1 MAIAWLFGRFLLFL
15 SSTFFVL
22 LPSAFSAS
30 DSEALLKLKK
40 SLTNAGVLDSW
51 VPGSPPCNGP
61 QGPWRG
67 LVCEGGVVTGLRLE
81 GMGLSGTIDVD
92 ALVQMKG
99 LGSFSVENNSFT
111 DNILELNRLELVI
124 VNNEKGVFGLTDL
137 MKASAEVLG
146 NGPLGSSYKV
156 KMANGVEVTVK
167 RVHQMNALGSDAFDA
182 EVKKLR
188 TLRHPNVLTP
198 LAYHYR
204 KEEKLFVYQYLR
216 NSSLLYH
223 LHGDGE
229 SGGVLD
235 WPTRVKIV
243 RGIVKGLV
251 TRVSSQRICFTR
263 RLEGLFCLQNPGA
276 IQKQTVSPKS
286 DVYCLG
292 IIIIEMLTGE
302 RPSRSVYDG
311 NGVTDIVQWVASA
324 FSEGRRAEL
333 LDTKI
338 EGCRN
343 SICSMEKLLR
353 VGALCTNTSLEER
366 IGIKEAVRT
375 IQEIHELRIL

>member
-1 MAIAWLFGRFLLFL
+1 MKNRV
-15 SSTFFVL
+15 STSRV
-22 LPSAFSAS
+22 SNHGKAS
-30 DSEALLKLKK
+30 VA
-40 SLTNAGVLDSW
+40 
-51 VPGSPPCNGP
+51 
-61 QGPWRG
+61 
-67 LVCEGGVVTGLRLE
+67 
-81 GMGLSGTIDVD
+81 
-92 ALVQMKG
+92 
-99 LGSFSVENNSFT
+99 
-111 DNILELNRLELVI
+111 ELVT
-124 VNNEKGVFGLTDL
+124 VNDEKGVFGLNDL

-156 KMANGVEVTVK
+156 RMANGVEVTVK
-167 RVHQMNALGSDAFDA
+167 RVHQMNALGSDAFDS
-182 EVKKLR
+182 EVKKLG

-229 SGGVLD
+229 SGGGLD

-243 RGIVKGLV
+243 RGIPKGLEYLHNEFALRDV
-251 TRVSSQRICFTR
+251 PHGNLKSSNVLLGPDYNPFLSDYGFHPLLNAEG
-263 RLEGLFCLQNPGA
+263 LEGLFAYKTTEA
-276 IQKQTVSPKS
+276 IQKQRVSPKS